1 MISPGDFETVAAN
14 DCQPMLGDV
23 LLAKDGATCLDTVCE
38 YRQPHKIVLLSSVA
52 ILRPK
57 LIGSSA
63 YLHIWLGLDS
73 TKSYLKEG
81 FVSGSAIP
89 RVVLRDL
96 KRAQLVVP
104 DAPLLSAFTKCVEPL
119 RDQTRR
125 NNDECISLAA
135 IRDVLLPKLL
145 SGEIRVAN
153 AERLVEDAT

>member
-1 MISPGDFETVAAN
+1 
-14 DCQPMLGDV
+14 
-23 LLAKDGATCLDTVCE
+23 
-38 YRQPHKIVLLSSVA
+38 
-52 ILRPK
+52 
-57 LIGSSA
+57 
-63 YLHIWLGLDS
+63 
-73 TKSYLKEG
+73 
-81 FVSGSAIP
+81 
-89 RVVLRDL
+89 VVLRDL